1 MNKTVLETT
10 IKKNTCI
17 GCGICKSVCSVS
29 AIKMIYTKT
38 KEFIPKIKRD
48 ICINCGICSQFC
60 PNTYENLKKEAKK
73 IGLSHDPESYGL
85 KKENDFFVGYDLE
98 LKNRIKSASGG
109 LVTLLLEELFE
120 KKYIEY
126 VIHAEMLE
134 GKIGDVHYKVSLSKS
149 KDEINQKRSS
159 FYFPIE
165 FSEAIEIF
173 KKKSNKI
180 AITGVPCVIR
190 GMKKLFNKHKDY
202 NKNEVYFIS
211 LPCSHNVNGQFIDY
225 LAESLKIK
233 KDELFKINLR
243 GKNKNMRSS
252 NDFINKF
259 IFRKEKCIE
268 INRFESIF
276 TDIWRNYY
284 FTLNSCL
291 YCSDFWGY
299 EGDISI
305 KDAWGKWAKEP
316 YGISMVVSRNKFLIK
331 LLLESK
337 KANLKRITYEEVKFS
352 QRETVIFKQKYTMKK
367 FLLQK
372 EAYFLK
378 KIKFYSK
385 SELAEN
391 SKRYYLKYEF
401 ETANKKIKK
410 IKRKVI
416 IIENIINLPINL
428 YKLIIKILKKVGIK

>member
-1 MNKTVLETT
+1 MNNTILETT

-17 GCGICKSVCSVS
+17 GCGICKSVCPVS
-29 AIKMIYTKT
+29 AIKMLYTET
-38 KEFIPKIKRD
+38 KEFVPKIKRD

-60 PNTYENLKKEAKK
+60 PNTYESLKKEAKK

-120 KKYIEY
+120 KNFIEY
-126 VIHAEMLE
+126 VIHAEMIE
-134 GKIGDVHYKVSLSKS
+134 GKIGDVHYKVSLSKN

-165 FSEAIEIF
+165 FSEVIEMF
-173 KKKSNKI
+173 KKESNKI
-180 AITGVPCVIR
+180 AVTGVPCVIR
-190 GMKKLFNKHKDY
+190 GMKKLFNEHKDY
-202 NKNEVYFIS
+202 NKNKVYFIS
-211 LPCSHNVNGQFIDY
+211 LPCSHNVSGQFIDY

-233 KDELFKINLR
+233 KDVLFKVNLR
-243 GKNKNMRSS
+243 GKNKNMRNS
-252 NDFINKF
+252 NEYINKF
-259 IFRKEKCIE
+259 SFKEEKYIE

-284 FTLNSCL
+284 FALNSCL

-305 KDAWGKWAKEP
+305 KDAWGKWTKEP
-316 YGISMVVSRNKFLIK
+316 YGISMVVSRNKFLTK

-352 QRETVIFKQKYTMKK
+352 QRETVIFKQKYTIEK

-372 EAYFLK
+372 GAYFFK
-378 KIKFYSK
+378 RIKFYSK
-385 SELAEN
+385 SEMAEH
-391 SKRYYLKYEF
+391 SKKYYLKYDF
-401 ETANKKIKK
+401 ETANKKVKK

-416 IIENIINLPINL
+416 IIENILNLPINL
-428 YKLIIKILKKVGIK
+428 YKLIIKILKKVGIR